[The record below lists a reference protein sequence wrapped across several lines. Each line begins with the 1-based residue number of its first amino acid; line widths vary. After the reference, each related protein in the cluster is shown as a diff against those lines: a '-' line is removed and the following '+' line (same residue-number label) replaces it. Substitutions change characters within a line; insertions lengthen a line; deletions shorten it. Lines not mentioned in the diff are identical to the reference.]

1 MTYHRTEKLPVV
13 QGDIYWLAEPQKGL
27 LEGLYQMEPDPD
39 PIRVFEGTAF
49 APQASQSPILFS
61 ASPQGG
67 LLEFLAANP
76 QQFDGLLVTTDA
88 SKDELLGHLQCL
100 LEGRFQQHRKA
111 LLRYYDPRV
120 ASYLL
125 PSCTTDMLPRW
136 LGPVNAFS
144 WFGGTW
150 ADEVEGNL
158 NWHSLSWSDSPRSR
172 QQHTSLTLT
181 EEQVHRMVDQGL
193 ERFAWDWLRNK
204 PGKKMGQVMEWI
216 TAGIAAGHDEHGSLT
231 AWLNSQAP
239 TMGEHYA

>member
-1 MTYHRTEKLPVV
+1 MTYQRTEKLPVV

-27 LEGLYQMEPDPD
+27 LERLYQMEPDPD

-61 ASPQGG
+61 VSSHGG
-67 LLEFLAANP
+67 LVEFLAANP

-88 SKDELLGHLQCL
+88 SRDELLDQLRSL
-100 LEGRFQQHRKA
+100 LEGRFQQYRKA

-125 PSCTTDMLPRW
+125 PSCTNDMLPRW
-136 LGPVNAFS
+136 LGPVNAFV

-150 ADEVEGNL
+150 MDELEGNL
-158 NWHSLSWSDSPRSR
+158 NWHSLGWSGDPGRRR
-172 QQHTSLTLT
+172 QHASLTLT
-181 EEQVHRMVDQGL
+181 EEQVQRLVDQGL

-204 PGKKMGQVMEWI
+204 PDKKVNQVMEWI

-231 AWLNSQAP
+231 AWLDSQ
-239 TMGEHYA
+239 TSTRGEHYV